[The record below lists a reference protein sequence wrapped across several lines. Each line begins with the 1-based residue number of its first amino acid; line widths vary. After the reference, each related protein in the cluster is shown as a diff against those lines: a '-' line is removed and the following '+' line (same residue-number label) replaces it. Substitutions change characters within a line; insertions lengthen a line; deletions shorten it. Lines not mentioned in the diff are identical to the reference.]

1 MLAVSEDK
9 IDTSN
14 NIYAALE
21 PIGKYKKFKE
31 EEEIYY
37 PSPELFST
45 MLSDEAFTGQL
56 NFQYSLGT
64 GGQDWSVS
72 TLINFLYYVETCILN
87 YITYKIVI

>member
-9 IDTSN
+9 IDTCN
-14 NIYAALE
+14 NIYIPLE
-21 PIGKYKKFKE
+21 PIGKYKKLKEE

-37 PSPELFST
+37 PAPELFST

-64 GGQDWSVS
+64 GGTNQDWLVR
-72 TLINFLYYVETCILN
+72 TLINFLYYVETHIKLYN
-87 YITYKIVI
+87 S